1 MGCTPRE
8 LTLKLVKQHDFL
20 VHRVVA
26 MQETIVKQNVNRHLE
41 GTDILKELDAEETM
55 SRQDLTIRSLKR
67 ENSLINK

>member
-41 GTDILKELDAEETM
+41 GTDILKELDAEETK